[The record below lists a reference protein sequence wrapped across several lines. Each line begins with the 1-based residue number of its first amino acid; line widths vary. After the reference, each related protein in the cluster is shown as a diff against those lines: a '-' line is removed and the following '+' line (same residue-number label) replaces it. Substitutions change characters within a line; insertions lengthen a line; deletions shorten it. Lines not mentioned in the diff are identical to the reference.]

1 MNLLVKVGL
10 LAAVAVVFPFMIGL
24 GIEAFYPSP
33 KDPYEV
39 CAEKMPVYK
48 EGQSRPTEPAYPE
61 ADPDYKRCLD
71 DQKAVLNP
79 YNRNVFIMTTI
90 AGFAAIAG
98 GALYFSSEAM
108 GPVAPGLV
116 FGGLFTIMYGAG
128 RSFEAVDK
136 RLLFLELLVVLVGLI
151 FVTRRYLKL
160 TSKQ

>member
-10 LAAVAVVFPFMIGL
+10 LAAVATVFPFMIGL
-24 GIEAFYPSP
+24 GIEAFYQSP

-39 CAEKMPVYK
+39 CADKMPVYK
-48 EGQSRPTEPAYPE
+48 ENQNRLPE
-61 ADPDYKRCLD
+61 SDPEYKKCLD
-71 DQKAVLNP
+71 DQKAILNP
-79 YNRNVFIMTTI
+79 YNRNVFIITTI
-90 AGFAAIAG
+90 AGFAAIAV

-116 FGGLFTIMYGAG
+116 FGGLLTIMYGAG

-136 RLLFLELLVVLVGLI
+136 RLLFLELLVVLAGLI

>member
-1 MNLLVKVGL
+1 MNLLVKIGL
-10 LAAVAVVFPFMIGL
+10 LAAVAVVFPFLVGL

-39 CAEKMPVYK
+39 CSEKL
-48 EGQSRPTEPAYPE
+48 PAYKKSQDRLPE
-61 ADPDYKRCLD
+61 SDPDEKKCLD
-71 DQKAVLNP
+71 DQKAVVNS
-79 YNRNVFIMTTI
+79 YNRNVFVITTI
-90 AGFAAIAG
+90 AGFVSIAV

-136 RLLFLELLVVLVGLI
+136 RFLFLELLAVLVGLI